1 MLQPTDGYRVLHR
14 GATIDFMPTRFA
26 RIPVTKDHALA
37 EALDRVAP
45 LVEPDRPAA
54 SLVHDLAIRG
64 AEAMIAERQ
73 LDTEGIERLIAH
85 STSSDP
91 GFDVDV
97 ARRIDELAWGQ

>member
-1 MLQPTDGYRVLHR
+1 M
-14 GATIDFMPTRFA
+14 AA
-26 RIPVTKDHALA
+26 
-37 EALDRVAP
+37 ALDRVAP

-73 LDTEGIERLIAH
+73 QQAEGIDRLIER
-85 STSSDP
+85 STSADP

-97 ARRIDELAWGQ
+97 ALRIDELAWGE

>member
-1 MLQPTDGYRVLHR
+1 
-14 GATIDFMPTRFA
+14 MPTRFA
-26 RIPVTKDHALA
+26 RIPVTKDRALA

-45 LVEPDRPAA
+45 LVEPRQPAA

-64 AEAMIAERQ
+64 AEAMLAERQ
-73 LDTEGIERLIAH
+73 KDAEDIERLIERSI
-85 STSSDP
+85 STDP

>member
-1 MLQPTDGYRVLHR
+1 
-14 GATIDFMPTRFA
+14 MPTRFV
-26 RIPVTKDHALA
+26 RIPVTKDQALA

-73 LDTEGIERLIAH
+73 LNTEGIERLIAH